1 MNVKGNFRANFQQTF
16 VYIIVY
22 NIPIMH
28 YKFFANS
35 QKSWK
40 AMFDSILLA
49 KKTIYLEMYIFQDDI
64 IDFDFLKLLKEKSR
78 EGVKVKMVLDSFGSH
93 NLSKVAVSEIRESG
107 IELFFLSYFLHRTH
121 RKILI
126 VDQSVAF
133 IGGVNFHQSAS
144 LWNDL
149 VVRVKGRLV
158 NSITKSFAKVY
169 AECGGKDVL
178 ILQSSKKGLKHGGS
192 IRKNKIIKVKEVK
205 EKVQAWLI
213 EHSPVKNR
221 FNLKKLY
228 QKHLSEAK
236 ESILIVTPYF
246 MPRRWLIG
254 ALHQAYLRGVDVEIL
269 VPLNTDYYVIDR
281 VNYFYINKLSKLGI
295 KFSLETQMNHAKITV
310 IDSKEGIVGSNNL
323 DYLSFELNSEV
334 GIFFKD
340 QVALNR
346 ILKIIEGWKRNTV
359 IFDAKVHKRQWFDYI
374 LAPLISLFS
383 RVL

>member
-1 MNVKGNFRANFQQTF
+1 MNVKGNVRANFQQTF
-16 VYIIVY
+16 VYNIVY
-22 NIPIMH
+22 NTLIMH
-28 YKFFANS
+28 YKFFASS

-49 KKTIYLEMYIFQDDI
+49 KKTIYLEMYIFQDDM

-78 EGVKVKMVLDSFGSH
+78 EGVKVKMILDSFGSY

-126 VDQSVAF
+126 VDQNVAF
-133 IGGVNFHQSAS
+133 LGGVNFHQSAS

-178 ILQSSKKGLKHGGS
+178 ILQNSKNGLKHGDS
-192 IRKNKIIKVKEVK
+192 IRKNKMVKVKEVK

-213 EHSPVKNR
+213 DHSPVKNR

-228 QKHLSEAK
+228 QKHLSDAK

-246 MPRRWLIG
+246 MPKRWLIG

-269 VPLNTDYYVIDR
+269 VPLNTDYYIIDR

-295 KFSLETQMNHAKITV
+295 KFCLETQMNHAKITV

-340 QVALNR
+340 QLALNR